1 MPKFLCAMTGQFPSP
16 PRNRDSTASYSART
30 GKAEGAAS
38 RERAAAGDAEPGA
51 RGRRGAGG
59 RRAGRGNAQAP
70 WLAAVLGRPLPPSR
84 SRSWVS
90 AAANLGD
97 LGGGDSSATPR
108 PAPRRSLERGGDGR
122 GRAGTGRGSGRRDP
136 PSSRGRRPGRAL
148 GACSGPDRDG
158 GGRAGGPARCLR
170 SGCCAAHLRHFLA
183 AAPQTL
189 ARPRPGREGG
199 RRGEGGREGANPA
212 VSTPAGSAPTRRRG
226 PLPSRLSRAP
236 QTPSPGPPTGWTA
249 PPSTPTPGRWPAS
262 PDPRGRGFYLGPT
275 TGAWETTK
283 RQIAAAAVRSPLGG
297 AGHSPWGRG
306 GGEEGG
312 KCILRSS

>member
-122 GRAGTGRGSGRRDP
+122 GRAGAAGAGTL
-136 PSSRGRRPGRAL
+136 RA
-148 GACSGPDRDG
+148 
-158 GGRAGGPARCLR
+158 
-170 SGCCAAHLRHFLA
+170 HA
-183 AAPQTL
+183 AAAL
-189 ARPRPGREGG
+189 AVR
-199 RRGEGGREGANPA
+199 
-212 VSTPAGSAPTRRRG
+212 SAP
-226 PLPSRLSRAP
+226 A
-236 QTPSPGPPTGWTA
+236 PGPT
-249 PPSTPTPGRWPAS
+249 
-262 PDPRGRGFYLGPT
+262 
-275 TGAWETTK
+275 ET
-283 RQIAAAAVRSPLGG
+283 AAAVRGDRRAACARDAARRICGISWPPRRRRSPARAPGEREG
-297 AGHSPWGRG
+297 AGGRVEGRG
-306 GGEEGG
+306 RTRRSAPRLAR
-312 KCILRSS
+312 LRPGAAGPSLPG